1 MIGDDIMNTR
11 LILPLALSFVFGCH
25 QLDDANSDSA
35 EKESS
40 YHATFVDLA
49 FKGRLEIRNS
59 WNHDRTIEQQLLYTI
74 GQLNGERAVGRL
86 DQIKLSNVEVAE
98 EDGLK
103 VITYEATL
111 PVAWAKDN
119 PAPETFGLVLPRDM
133 NGDALKTFAEN
144 YGSSCV
150 DYSAHDVT
158 AGSMWYYF
166 RPAQGRCN
174 LKEGDIFRTE
184 AQVTP
189 SAIETTGKYPEY
201 HKVWQDGRLEV
212 VAIFGRAHEDRD
224 PASDIGTRNF
234 KNFLDQIRRNFPDI
248 ELTQTPAT
256 VDSVLGVDTTEIRLD
271 GKIDELH
278 AISVT
283 ALVVDN
289 VRTAGA
295 TFDARYRE
303 LTPTAD
309 LIIYNG
315 HAGLGQNIKALARKG
330 DWKTDQ
336 YVMVFMNGC
345 DTYAYVD
352 DALYEAHRAVNS
364 DDTVGTKYVDILTNA
379 MPAYFRSMTG
389 ASLAVIRGL
398 LSYESPMT
406 YEEIFKD
413 IDKTQIVLVTG
424 EDDNEF
430 YPGFGID

>member
-1 MIGDDIMNTR
+1 MKTR
-11 LILPLALSFVFGCH
+11 LTLALTVCFIFGCH
-25 QLDDANSDSA
+25 QLEDTAETNP

-40 YHATFVDLA
+40 YHASFVDLT
-49 FKGRLEIRNS
+49 FEGRLEIRNS
-59 WNHDRTIEQQLLYTI
+59 WNHERTIEQQLLYTI

-86 DQIKLSNVEVAE
+86 DRIELSNVEAVDE
-98 EDGLK
+98 GSVK
-103 VITYEATL
+103 VITYQATL
-111 PVAWAKDN
+111 PVAWSKDSG
-119 PAPETFGLVLPRDM
+119 APDKFDVVLPRDM
-133 NGDALKTFAEN
+133 NSDALKTFAEN
-144 YGSSCV
+144 YGHSCV

-166 RPAQGRCN
+166 RPAQSRCN
-174 LKEGDIFRTE
+174 LKESDVFRTQ
-184 AQVTP
+184 ATVKP

-212 VAIFGRAHEDRD
+212 VAIFGRADEERD
-224 PASDIGTRNF
+224 AASDIGTQNF
-234 KNFLDQIRRNFPDI
+234 KSFLGQIRNSLPDI
-248 ELTQTPAT
+248 ELTQTPET
-256 VDSVLGVDTTEIRLD
+256 FDGILGVDATEIRLE
-271 GKIDELH
+271 GKIDDLH
-278 AISVT
+278 SISIT

-295 TFDARYRE
+295 KFDARYHE

-315 HAGLGQNIKALARKG
+315 HAGLGENIKALARKG
-330 DWKTDQ
+330 NWKTDQ

-352 DALYEAHRAVNS
+352 DALYEAHRNVNP
-364 DDTVGTKYVDILTNA
+364 DDTIGTKYVDILTNA

-389 ASLAVIRGL
+389 ASLAVVRGL
-398 LSYESPMT
+398 LAFEFPMT

-413 IDKTQIVLVTG
+413 IDKSQIVLVTG